1 MLEQPRPAFRPLTVS
16 ELERAY
22 RERRLTP
29 RDVCEATLAAMRASD
44 RDDPPLRAVIRLT
57 DERAR
62 QGADASTERWQ
73 RGQPLSP
80 LDGVPVVIKDNTDV
94 AGVPTT
100 NGTVIEFPVPQ
111 RDGSAVERLAAAGA
125 VLVGKANMHEIGAGT
140 TGINPHHGT
149 PRNPHDV
156 RRWCGGSSSGSAS
169 AVAAGLVPIAMAT
182 DAGGSVRSPA
192 AFVGAV
198 GLKPTFGRI
207 SRLGMSILCDTLDTI
222 GPIAH
227 TCADAALG
235 LCAMAGV
242 HADDDETWDQPAV
255 PGYGEALAELGRPID
270 GMRIGVARSLFEHRW
285 VEPDAASCVSSA
297 ADALGQA
304 GAVLIDVEVPDIESC
319 LVVGLVLLG
328 AEGPSGLEELLTK
341 NLSRLGADLQ
351 VLLLCGAHVSARDYL
366 KAQRARTLI
375 RRAWRSLFD
384 GVDLVLMPAA
394 GMPAGI
400 IRRDALA
407 TGEIDEEM
415 SARAVACTFPSNLT
429 GYPALSV
436 PCGRVEDMPVS
447 AQLVAPAW
455 QELRALRA
463 GAALERSGLY
473 RPRRPVRWYGDAIV

>member
-1 MLEQPRPAFRPLTVS
+1 MVERPLPAFRPPTIADA
-16 ELERAY
+16 ERAY
-22 RERRLTP
+22 REGRRTP
-29 RDVCEATLAAMRASD
+29 GQVCDAALAAVAASD
-44 RDDPPLRAVIRLT
+44 RDDPPLRAVIRT
-57 DERAR
+57 IDERAR
-62 QGADASTERWQ
+62 RDADASTERWQ

-80 LDGVPVVIKDNTDV
+80 LDGVPILIKDNTDV

-100 NGTVIEFPVPQ
+100 NGTVLDFPVPQ
-111 RDGSAVERLAAAGA
+111 RDASVVERLAAAGA
-125 VLVGKANMHEIGAGT
+125 VLIGKANLHEIGAGT

-149 PRNPHDV
+149 ARNPHDP

-169 AVAAGLVPIAMAT
+169 GVAAGLVPMAVAT
-182 DAGGSVRSPA
+182 DAGGSVRAPA

-227 TCADAALG
+227 TCADAALS

-242 HADDDETWDQPAV
+242 HPDDDETWDQPPL
-255 PGYGEALAELGRPID
+255 PGYEQAMAQLAAPVAGL
-270 GMRIGVARSLFEHRW
+270 RIGVTRSLFEHRR
-285 VEPDAASCVSSA
+285 VDPRVAACVARA
-297 ADALGQA
+297 ADALADA
-304 GAVLIDVEVPDIESC
+304 GAVLADVEVPDIDTC

-328 AEGPSGLEELLTK
+328 AEGPSGLEELLLD

-351 VLLLCGAHVSARDYL
+351 VLLLCGEHVSARDYL
-366 KAQRARTLI
+366 KAQRARNLV
-375 RRAWRSLFD
+375 RRGWRALFD
-384 GVDLVLMPAA
+384 QVDLVLMPAA
-394 GMPAGI
+394 GIPAGV

-407 TGEIDEEM
+407 TGEIDEET

-429 GYPALSV
+429 GYPAVSV
-436 PCGRVEDMPVS
+436 PCGRVDEMPVS

-463 GAALERSGLY
+463 GAALERSGVY
-473 RPRRPVRWYGDAIV
+473 RSRRPARWYGDGIL